1 MSTLIFHTSIVGG
14 RLMEPYFLPP
24 HLTGPVYHG
33 FQWNVLPEL
42 LQDVNLQTKIYLW
55 LMSIDAPSYL
65 AVGGFLNN
73 MFLENK

>member
-42 LQDVNLQTKIYLW
+42 LQDVNLQT
-55 LMSIDAPSYL
+55 
-65 AVGGFLNN
+65 
-73 MFLENK
+73 